1 LLAYDVFT
9 PIIIIL
15 SQISGGIP
23 PSLTFVSISEKMI
36 KAAQNFK
43 KLFPKMISIRFYLI
57 STRSYI
63 DMELTIIFYILMLYF
78 SKS

>member
-1 LLAYDVFT
+1 MLAYDVFT

-43 KLFPKMISIRFYLI
+43 KLFPKNDFNTLL
-57 STRSYI
+57 SYI
-63 DMELTIIFYILMLYF
+63 HTLVH
-78 SKS
+78 